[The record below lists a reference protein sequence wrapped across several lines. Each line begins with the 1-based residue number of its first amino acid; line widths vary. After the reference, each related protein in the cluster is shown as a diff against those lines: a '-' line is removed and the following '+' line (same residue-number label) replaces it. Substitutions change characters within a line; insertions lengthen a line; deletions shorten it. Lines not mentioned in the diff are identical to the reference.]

1 MELRIKDIIKE
12 RGTSIQNIADA
23 IGINRVTLSN
33 SINGNPTIET
43 LDKIA
48 KALDVDVTELFKQP
62 SKDGLIGIVRYNG
75 KPYEINSIDD
85 IKKLLSE
92 IEGIKE

>member
-1 MELRIKDIIKE
+1 MELRIKEIIKE
-12 RGTSIQNIADA
+12 RGSSIQNIADT

-48 KALDVDVTELFKQP
+48 KALNVDVTELFKQP
-62 SKDGLIGIVRYNG
+62 EKDSLIGIVRYNG
-75 KPYEINSIDD
+75 KPYEINSISD
-85 IKKLLSE
+85 IERLLE
-92 IEGIKE
+92 RIKGEKD